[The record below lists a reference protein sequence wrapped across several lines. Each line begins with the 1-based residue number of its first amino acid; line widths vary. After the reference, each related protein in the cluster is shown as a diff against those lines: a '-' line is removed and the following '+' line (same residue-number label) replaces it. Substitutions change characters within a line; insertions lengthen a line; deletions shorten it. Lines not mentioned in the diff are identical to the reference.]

1 MITISKNK
9 MKELL
14 IKLMDLGLTNKEIA
28 VRLNDE
34 YGATEDNQ
42 LSTQQV
48 AKYKA
53 LVGLKGY
60 KPKKKQLFELVDDET
75 EVLADGSEITSP
87 EFEDDGEFDDTD
99 AERLLHEKD
108 LEDEFLTNPEAR
120 YNMELGSETSENN

>member
-14 IKLMDLGLTNKEIA
+14 IKLMDLGLTNEEIA

>member
-14 IKLMDLGLTNKEIA
+14 IKLMDLGLTNEEIA

-87 EFEDDGEFDDTD
+87 EFEEDDLVELEKEFY
-99 AERLLHEKD
+99 A
-108 LEDEFLTNPEAR
+108 EDEFLTDPEAR
-120 YNMELGSETSENN
+120 YKIGIDPYDENK

>member
-14 IKLMDLGLTNKEIA
+14 IKLMDLGLTNEEIA
-28 VRLNDE
+28 VRLSVD
-34 YGATEDNQ
+34 YGATDDNR
-42 LSTQQV
+42 LTTQQV

-75 EVLADGSEITSP
+75 EVLTDGSEITSP
-87 EFEDDGEFDDTD
+87 EFENEVAGSDFDADVEKLQEEFSAVDAADFWDG
-99 AERLLHEKD
+99 
-108 LEDEFLTNPEAR
+108 DESDKVD
-120 YNMELGSETSENN
+120 Y